1 MFRSAWGLGL
11 NLHMLFVG
19 VVRRPG
25 EWRTFEI
32 RRRLSG
38 VAAGLKWSDTLPF
51 WSKVMK
57 LTIHERTLIN
67 PTAGNLATNP
77 VTSVDIALS
86 EGVVRKLADGMD
98 AVPSTEAAATTFL
111 TAKAT
116 AAELAAASTVAL
128 ERDLLIRL
136 TLRELLH
143 SITGSTDRDFRMV
156 TLMGTMGDTWADILR
171 RRSPSTF
178 AD

>member
-1 MFRSAWGLGL
+1 
-11 NLHMLFVG
+11 
-19 VVRRPG
+19 VRRPA

-32 RRRLSG
+32 RRRLDG
-38 VAAGLKWSDTLPF
+38 VGAGLKWADTLPF

-57 LTIHERTLIN
+57 LTVHQRAAIDSA
-67 PTAGNLATNP
+67 AGKVATNP
-77 VTSVDIALS
+77 VTAVDIALS
-86 EGVVRKLADGMD
+86 EGVVRKLAQGMD
-98 AVPSTEAAATTFL
+98 AVPPTEAAATTFL
-111 TAKAT
+111 TAKAS

-128 ERDLLIRL
+128 ERDLLIKL

-156 TLMGTMGDTWADILR
+156 TLMGTMGDTWADILK
-171 RRSPSTF
+171 RRSPSSF